1 MNELKYILVKNN
13 QLGGYCSEPKYRNW
27 KKKPIF

>member
-13 QLGGYCSEPKYRNW
+13 QLGGSCFNNNLDMCKEMN
-27 KKKPIF
+27 